1 MRVLVITAAQRL
13 PDLTTLYAHL
23 AEQLDLDIRHLDKA
37 EQLNLKRNLAD
48 TDLSRYAR
56 ILLDVPFRRITHQ
69 GEFLRSLQGLV
80 FYEEDAC
87 QNYIASSSRFGAFS
101 RFYAGL
107 VAPRVLVT
115 GARLAERLRQEG
127 VDAHFLS
134 KGYDSAS
141 LYAEAQTRDIELG
154 FIGRLA
160 SVEYAERHRLL
171 SQLAACEPLQFL
183 RTSPGEA
190 YRQMLNRIQMFVSAD
205 VGLGEYMAKNF
216 EAMACGCL
224 LLAWRQP
231 DEERA
236 LGLRD
241 GEHLLLFSS
250 LSELRAHIQR
260 LRADPL
266 RRARIAAAGQQWAM
280 AQRGYPIMAEQLCA
294 HLRATVPAGGQSQQV
309 SRWRRLWPF

>member
-13 PDLTTLYAHL
+13 PDLSTLYAKL
-23 AEQLDLDIRHLDKA
+23 AEQLDLDIRLLDKA
-37 EQLNLKRNLAD
+37 EQRNLKRSLAGV
-48 TDLSRYAR
+48 DLGQYAR
-56 ILLDVPFRRITHQ
+56 ILVDVPFRRITRQ
-69 GEFLRSLQGLV
+69 RAFLSSLQGLV

-87 QNYIASSSRFGAFS
+87 QNYISSSSRFGAFS

-107 VAPRVLVT
+107 AAPRVIVT
-115 GARLAERLRQEG
+115 GARLAWRLRQEG
-127 VDAHFLS
+127 VDAHFLG
-134 KGYDSAS
+134 KGYDSAC
-141 LYAEAQTRDIELG
+141 LYAENRTRDIELG
-154 FIGRLA
+154 FIGRVA
-160 SVEYAERHRLL
+160 SVEYAERYRLL
-171 SQLAACEPLQFL
+171 SQLAACEPLQLL

-190 YRQMLNRIQMFVSAD
+190 YRQMLNRIQVFVSAD

-250 LSELRAHIQR
+250 LSELRGHIQQ

-266 RRARIAAAGQQWAM
+266 RRARIASAGQQWVM
-280 AQRGYPIMAEQLCA
+280 TQRSYPVMAEQLGV
-294 HLRATVPAGGQSQQV
+294 HLSAAWPAGVENPQSNC
-309 SRWRRLWPF
+309 WRKLWPF